1 MAQNNTNEYRKFR
14 YYEGVC
20 AAGDFVKEIAKV
32 LSLGVKETY
41 IDSNGQKQS
50 IPMRV
55 KNWDIVY
62 PTVDSSFGDDYIHLN
77 SRDKYFGNTDDPKD
91 GIDKYYTRFTEK
103 LENQI
108 AQITNNVVLKT
119 TTTARG
125 TNHVKDDL
133 SVSGDSDLAQTTM
146 YVQIYKPKYL
156 ANPEE
161 YPLDAELKGLTPQL
175 ITKEMYKEAR
185 KSTASVIYDLSML
198 ANEENVHDTADHL
211 GLVTKELSNE
221 TVDANSDEN
230 YTKDALFGTNPDGS
244 NIGASDVDGYLT
256 GLKRIFGETFLSEV
270 IEVPN
275 IVDKEKSC
283 KLVRSQLNQIKQTEP
298 SLYKFLFSICGSKAS
313 FTESDYD
320 LIQEMTVK
328 IIYTEST
335 NDSEGRFSVVLT
347 FNKTVEIF
355 TINTTAG
362 RDRPY
367 LNVALEY
374 GHEALE
380 GIKPELYSEGRYVP
394 LPDKYLDL
402 EDGGLKTNGVTF
414 SKDEQIRFCLDKIN
428 DESVLYG
435 TIVIRFNYDKKLDYT
450 DLSSLQITDSVALE
464 NNHYCLIRMFDNPNA
479 DFSGPEP
486 NIQDNKGN
494 ITVTNSHTSP
504 WSKLSWYQDFEE
516 IMMDHI
522 DEDISVTSVTDGT
535 LLVPL
540 ETAGLTSD
548 TRISYW
554 VNTNNDRVSLVVMGN
569 PALDYE
575 RDRHLISSCY
585 IGRIDSFENSINDVS
600 GNFALYTSSSTT
612 PCKTTMDSYTTQ
624 YHINYDFTND
634 WFKEDA
640 SPQVNAKPEYATKYP
655 GAVDRS
661 GNIEAYKDWC
671 EKIGGVQEFSKIKD
685 LGLDL
690 YYITLTGNKFFNE
703 NEFPRYMIIYE
714 NEDNPEDAKNGPLV
728 LREEEGKPLYYDTV
742 AYRNFIYGVSDT
754 RSNQVAVYI
763 NPAILEK
770 NDINSNNAKYCKVY
784 FNFGYYEEKF
794 IITSG
799 ITRDTFGN
807 VVNIETI
814 DDYGKNTSDGVTSV
828 SMYHTRSKAFYQK
841 HHFLFATTEEYMSKV
856 MYGKSSYTGEYY
868 ADRIKITHGNDG
880 PRGILCDTLVI
891 DSSSL
896 YPNDELV
903 INKDFNKSDEELEET
918 FTYFPITAPYSP
930 LSDGPNARYGIAL
943 KKSEREPEYKDNNK
957 ILEIGKKE
965 LDAIMANNQQVEST
979 TFLPDT
985 LSNGC
990 HIFWSVKEDS
1000 NWLENENST
1009 EQITIKLADGS
1020 TITKNVDML
1029 DSGANNAVVTWDQF
1043 KMGTESG
1050 VADKIT
1056 TLKISKGNSPTV
1068 KFKSNIKISTDDDND
1083 YTPNATTTKIYYGYS
1098 DTDISTITS
1107 GTKAFEI
1114 MDDGTDYDN
1123 IHKYGYYQDS
1133 FTFTT
1138 IDVDHPVDWPTDDD
1152 GKYVAANNVVQELYN
1167 AHPDK
1172 YLNII
1177 FVKDGDT
1184 VGTVT
1189 NINTGDTTDVKEQ
1202 IIKGFTSNI
1211 MHNPD
1216 YDTSDDSQYTV
1227 DDAYF
1232 ALLQYPCTITV
1243 FASDTT
1249 NSNNGIKTDD
1259 GGTLPTYE
1267 AKYRPY
1273 NNAFNV
1279 LVTGL
1284 HGDVKVIR
1292 SHYSTQYNEARI
1304 SSNTVTI
1311 PANQVLDDLFINVSE
1326 A

>member
-41 IDSNGQKQS
+41 IDSNGQKQT

-62 PTVDSSFGDDYIHLN
+62 PTVDSSFDGYEHIN
-77 SRDKYFGNTDDPKD
+77 TRDKYFGNTNDPND

-119 TTTARG
+119 TTTARDA
-125 TNHVKDDL
+125 NLENDDL

-146 YVQIYKPKYL
+146 YVQIYKPNYL

-185 KSTASVIYDLSML
+185 KSTASVIYDLAQL
-198 ANEENVHDTADHL
+198 ADVDNIKDHEHN
-211 GLVTKELSNE
+211 GLVTKSLSNE
-221 TVDANSDEN
+221 RIDAVSDPIKQEELYGSQLDSPAETN
-230 YTKDALFGTNPDGS
+230 DA
-244 NIGASDVDGYLT
+244 YLS
-256 GLKRIFGETFLSEV
+256 GLKNIFASTYISNV
-270 IEVPN
+270 IGIPDSLNREA
-275 IVDKEKSC
+275 SC
-283 KLVRSQLNQIKQTEP
+283 TLVRSQLNQIKQTEP
-298 SLYKFLFSICGSKAS
+298 KLYKYLFGICSSKTA

-320 LIQEMTVK
+320 LIQEMTIKVSC
-328 IIYTEST
+328 IDIET
-335 NDSEGRFSVVLT
+335 DSSALNYVVTLT
-347 FNKTVEIF
+347 FEKTVEIY
-355 TINTTAG
+355 TINADG
-362 RDRPY
+362 LHRY
-367 LNVALEY
+367 LNVESEY
-374 GHEALE
+374 GHEALDV
-380 GIKPELYSEGRYVP
+380 IKPELYSEGRYVP

-402 EDGGLKTNGVTF
+402 KTGGLSTKDVTF
-414 SKDEQIRFCLDKIN
+414 SDSETLRFCLDKVS

-435 TIVIRFNYDKKLDYT
+435 TIVLRFNYDKKIDYT

-522 DEDISVTSVTDGT
+522 DEDVSVTSVTDGT

-612 PCKTTMDSYTTQ
+612 PCKTVMDSYATQ
-624 YHINYDFTND
+624 YHINTDFVNG
-634 WFKEDA
+634 FFVEDA
-640 SPQVNAKPEYATKYP
+640 MGMANDIEHPEYASKYP
-655 GAVDRS
+655 KATGRS
-661 GNIEAYKDWC
+661 GNIEVYT
-671 EKIGGVQEFSKIKD
+671 EYSHKIGGEQECSQISD
-685 LGLDL
+685 LGLDV

-703 NEFPRYMIIYE
+703 NEFPRYMVVNKNT
-714 NEDNPEDAKNGPLV
+714 NEPLPLGDNVDSLGRPV
-728 LREEEGKPLYYDTV
+728 YYDTV
-742 AYRNFIYGVSDT
+742 AYRTFIYGVSDT

-763 NPAILEK
+763 NPKTFEGK
-770 NDINSNNAKYCKVY
+770 NKSDYKVY

-794 IITSG
+794 VITSG

-807 VVNIETI
+807 VIGIETI
-814 DDYGKNTSDGVTSV
+814 DDFGKNTSDGVTSV

-880 PRGILCDTLVI
+880 PRGVLCDTLVI

-896 YPNDELV
+896 YPKDELV
-903 INKDFNKSDEELEET
+903 INKDFNKSSEELEET

-943 KKSEREPEYKDNNK
+943 KKAEREPEYKDSSK
-957 ILEIGKKE
+957 LVQIGKNELIAFMGNNTTIENDIILPQQLKNGCKVYWSIKE
-965 LDAIMANNQQVEST
+965 GSNWILDDNGENKEIVFADGT
-979 TFLPDT
+979 TIYRVVRPYDADNVCIT
-985 LSNGC
+985 LSE
-990 HIFWSVKEDS
+990 VYEP
-1000 NWLENENST
+1000 
-1009 EQITIKLADGS
+1009 
-1020 TITKNVDML
+1020 
-1029 DSGANNAVVTWDQF
+1029 
-1043 KMGTESG
+1043 GT
-1050 VADKIT
+1050 
-1056 TLKISKGNSPTV
+1056 
-1068 KFKSNIKISTDDDND
+1068 
-1083 YTPNATTTKIYYGYS
+1083 
-1098 DTDISTITS
+1098 DTDNPAKIDFSIAKGTNKTADFRSEVRITPPKDGFDIPNGVTHAYYAYS
-1107 GTKAFEI
+1107 NQPLTGLTGGTKAFEI
-1114 MDDGTDYDN
+1114 LDDGTNIDN
-1123 IHKYGYYQDS
+1123 IHQYAYDNDKFLTVVG
-1133 FTFTT
+1133 
-1138 IDVDHPVDWPTDDD
+1138 HPIALNDIVSSGAISDPWTQ
-1152 GKYVAANNVVQELYN
+1152 VLYN

-1172 YLNII
+1172 YLNI
-1177 FVKDGDT
+1177 FFTKDDMSSVAGTIYDADT
-1184 VGTVT
+1184 
-1189 NINTGDTTDVKEQ
+1189 DTTENVYNQ
-1202 IIKGFTSNI
+1202 LIKSYTCLQL
-1211 MHNPD
+1211 HNPS
-1216 YDTSDDSQYTV
+1216 YDKTNATQYTV
-1227 DDAYF
+1227 DDSYF
-1232 ALLQYPCTITV
+1232 GLLQYPCSVTV
-1243 FASDTT
+1243 YASDTT
-1249 NSNNGIKTDD
+1249 SANNGIYIN
-1259 GGTLPTYE
+1259 GSIQQRQEYQYYP
-1267 AKYRPY
+1267 
-1273 NNAFNV
+1273 
-1279 LVTGL
+1279 
-1284 HGDVKVIR
+1284 
-1292 SHYSTQYNEARI
+1292 YNEALPFAVRNLAGQVKI
-1304 SSNTVTI
+1304 TKSHYNDIDTSVTIGSSSVTI
-1311 PANQVLDDLFINVSE
+1311 PATKMLDDLFVSVAE
-1326 A
+1326 RA

>member
-41 IDSNGQKQS
+41 IDSNGQKQT

-62 PTVDSSFGDDYIHLN
+62 PTVDSSFDGYEHIN
-77 SRDKYFGNTDDPKD
+77 TRDKYFGNTNDSND

-119 TTTARG
+119 TTTARDA
-125 TNHVKDDL
+125 NLENDDL

-185 KSTASVIYDLSML
+185 KSTASVIYDLAQL
-198 ANEENVHDTADHL
+198 ADYSNINDHTHD
-211 GLVTKELSNE
+211 GLVTKASSNE
-221 TVDANSDEN
+221 RVDAVSDSIKQEEL
-230 YTKDALFGTNPDGS
+230 YGS
-244 NIGASDVDGYLT
+244 QLDTPAETSDGYLS
-256 GLKRIFGETFLSEV
+256 GLKNIFATTYISNV
-270 IEVPN
+270 IGIPDQTNREA
-275 IVDKEKSC
+275 SC
-283 KLVRSQLNQIKQTEP
+283 TLVRSQLNQIKQTEP
-298 SLYKFLFSICGSKAS
+298 KLYKYLFGICSSKTA

-320 LIQEMTVK
+320 LIQEMTIKVSC
-328 IIYTEST
+328 IDTETSF
-335 NDSEGRFSVVLT
+335 EYVVTLT
-347 FNKTVEIF
+347 FEKTVEIY
-355 TINTTAG
+355 TINADG
-362 RDRPY
+362 LHRHLD
-367 LNVALEY
+367 VVLEY
-374 GHEALE
+374 GHEALDV
-380 GIKPELYSEGRYVP
+380 IKPELYSEGRYVP

-402 EDGGLKTNGVTF
+402 KSGGLTTNDVTF
-414 SKDEQIRFCLDKIN
+414 SDSELLRFCLDKVS
-428 DESVLYG
+428 DETKSILYG
-435 TIVIRFNYDKKLDYT
+435 TIVIRFDYDKKIDYT

-494 ITVTNSHTSP
+494 VTITNSHTSP

-522 DEDISVTSVTDGT
+522 DEDISITSITDGT

-548 TRISYW
+548 TRVSYW
-554 VNTNNDRVSLVVMGN
+554 INTNNDRISLVVMGN

-612 PCKTTMDSYTTQ
+612 PCKTIMDSYTTQ
-624 YHINYDFTND
+624 YHINADFVNSFFVDGAMGMVND
-634 WFKEDA
+634 TDH
-640 SPQVNAKPEYATKYP
+640 PEYVSKYP
-655 GAVDRS
+655 DATGRS
-661 GNIEAYKDWC
+661 GNIEEYINYSQ
-671 EKIGGVQEFSKIKD
+671 KIGGEQECSQIND
-685 LGLDL
+685 LGLDV

-703 NEFPRYMIIYE
+703 NEFPRYMVVNKDTKE
-714 NEDNPEDAKNGPLV
+714 PL
-728 LREEEGKPLYYDTV
+728 PLGNNVDSLGRPIYYDTV
-742 AYRNFIYGVSDT
+742 AYRTFIYGVSDT

-763 NPAILEK
+763 NPKTFDGK
-770 NDINSNNAKYCKVY
+770 NKDDYKVY

-794 IITSG
+794 VITSG

-807 VVNIETI
+807 VIGIETI
-814 DDYGKNTSDGVTSV
+814 DDFGKNTSDGITSV

-880 PRGILCDTLVI
+880 PRGVLCDTLVI

-896 YPNDELV
+896 YPKDELV
-903 INKDFNKSDEELEET
+903 INKDFNKSSEELEDT

-930 LSDGPNARYGIAL
+930 LTDGPNARYGIAL
-943 KKSEREPEYKDNNK
+943 KKSEREPEYKDGSK
-957 ILEIGKKE
+957 LVQIGKNE
-965 LDAIMANNQQVEST
+965 LIAVMGNYT
-979 TFLPDT
+979 TIERDIELPHQ

-990 HIFWSVKEDS
+990 KVYWSIKKGS
-1000 NWLENENST
+1000 NWILDDDGENKE
-1009 EQITIKLADGS
+1009 IVFADGTVVYRVARS
-1020 TITKNVDML
+1020 YDADNVYITLSDVYEPGTDTSYSPASIDFSIAKGTNKTVD
-1029 DSGANNAVVTWDQF
+1029 F
-1043 KMGTESG
+1043 KSE
-1050 VADKIT
+1050 VKIT
-1056 TLKISKGNSPTV
+1056 PPTGG
-1068 KFKSNIKISTDDDND
+1068 FDPSNEVTH
-1083 YTPNATTTKIYYGYS
+1083 AYYAYS
-1098 DTDISTITS
+1098 DQPLTGLTG

-1114 MDDGTDYDN
+1114 LDDGTNFDN
-1123 IHKYGYYQDS
+1123 IHQYAYDNDKFLTVVGYPIAFDDIVS
-1133 FTFTT
+1133 DGT
-1138 IDVDHPVDWPTDDD
+1138 ISDLWTQV
-1152 GKYVAANNVVQELYN
+1152 LYN

-1172 YLNII
+1172 YLNI
-1177 FVKDGDT
+1177 FFTKDDMSN
-1184 VGTVT
+1184 VAGT
-1189 NINTGDTTDVKEQ
+1189 IYDADADTTQDVHNQ
-1202 IIKGFTSNI
+1202 LIKSYASLQL
-1211 MHNPD
+1211 HNPA
-1216 YDTSDDSQYTV
+1216 YDKTDATQY
-1227 DDAYF
+1227 AIGKSYF
-1232 ALLQYPCTITV
+1232 DLLQYPCSVTV
-1243 FASDTT
+1243 YASDTT
-1249 NSNNGIKTDD
+1249 STNNGIYVN
-1259 GGTLPTYE
+1259 GGIQQRQEYQ
-1267 AKYRPY
+1267 YYPY
-1273 NNAFNV
+1273 NEPLTFAVRNLAGQV
-1279 LVTGL
+1279 KITKGHYTDIDTSVTIG
-1284 HGDVKVIR
+1284 
-1292 SHYSTQYNEARI
+1292 
-1304 SSNTVTI
+1304 SNNVTI
-1311 PANQVLDDLFINVSE
+1311 PAAKMLDDLFVSVAE
-1326 A
+1326 RTL